1 MRGCVD
7 ERCSLFYFSI
17 ELSGMT
23 GRHRYR
29 AMKNKRHLGDNL
41 QASITV
47 AWHQSQQRDRGS
59 VQPLV
64 SMIVDEGEQGGH
76 LYESNS
82 SDPDSPTTLG
92 STVPSNG
99 DVNPY
104 GVARVPRTVVS
115 LVEGRFLVSNFNKA
129 ANEQ

>member
-82 SDPDSPTTLG
+82 SDPDFRRSRWA
-92 STVPSNG
+92 PSDVYNG
-99 DVNPY
+99 LCHCLPFTD
-104 GVARVPRTVVS
+104 T
-115 LVEGRFLVSNFNKA
+115 
-129 ANEQ
+129 